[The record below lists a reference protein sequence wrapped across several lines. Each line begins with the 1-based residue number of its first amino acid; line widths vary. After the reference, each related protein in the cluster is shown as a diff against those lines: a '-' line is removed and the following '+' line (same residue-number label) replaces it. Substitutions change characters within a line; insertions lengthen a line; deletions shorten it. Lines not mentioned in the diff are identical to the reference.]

1 MYKKKYLFVTF
12 EWIEASGKSY
22 QSKKLYK
29 NIRKKKIPVIL
40 TREPGGTPGAE
51 KIRKII
57 LDDYFKQN
65 QRIKFDKYTDTLLYL
80 ASRNEHVINK
90 IKPAILKKKV
100 IICDRFID
108 STFAYQVYGKRV
120 NKILIDTIHKYI
132 LGNIKPDLTFLLK
145 VNISKAMKRLRKR
158 KKRNRYDKFSK
169 NFYIKA
175 QNSFIRIAK
184 KNKKKYIVLDNSKDS
199 EEIEKVILNKFN
211 QVYNRWPWIKKVQTF
226 YVLEIN

>member
-1 MYKKKYLFVTF
+1 MYKKKSLFVTF
-12 EWIEASGKSY
+12 EGIEGSGKSY

-57 LDDYFKQN
+57 HDDYFKQN

-184 KNKKKYIVLDNSKDS
+184 KNKKKYIVLDYSKDS

-211 QVYNRWPWIKKVQTF
+211 QVYNR
-226 YVLEIN
+226 